1 MNEIVVG
8 VDGSEESRGAL
19 AWAVEEGRLR
29 QAPVL
34 AIHAW
39 ELPMVPAPTG
49 LVPPSVEVASDL
61 TELRQGSAELVESM
75 VREIAADAPDVEVR
89 PLAVEDGP
97 VNALLAAA
105 EQNDAQMIVVGSR
118 GHGGFVA
125 LLRVDERPG
134 RATCD
139 VPGVDPPAAARLIPA
154 HHVAERPRLRARYAR
169 LGSRDASSRPIRC
182 GGRVRPGVATKRR
195 TSGSSAAR
203 TSRRARRA
211 CHEDVTITT
220 SSAPICRAA
229 AATARALPAV
239 VRASPSATSRT
250 AGPRHARRI
259 SSASE
264 GRWRRREKPDR
275 RTSSAPSAGPS
286 AATRRAAQIGWR
298 PS

>member
-39 ELPMVPAPTG
+39 ELPMVPAPSG
-49 LVPPSVEVASDL
+49 LVPPSVEVAADL

-75 VREIAADAPDVEVR
+75 VREIAGDNADVEVR

-125 LLRVDERPG
+125 LLIGSTSDQVARH
-134 RATCD
+134 ATCP
-139 VPGVDPPAAARLIPA
+139 VLI
-154 HHVAERPRLRARYAR
+154 HRQR
-169 LGSRDASSRPIRC
+169 RD
-182 GGRVRPGVATKRR
+182 
-195 TSGSSAAR
+195 
-203 TSRRARRA
+203 
-211 CHEDVTITT
+211 
-220 SSAPICRAA
+220 
-229 AATARALPAV
+229 
-239 VRASPSATSRT
+239 
-250 AGPRHARRI
+250 
-259 SSASE
+259 
-264 GRWRRREKPDR
+264 
-275 RTSSAPSAGPS
+275 
-286 AATRRAAQIGWR
+286 
-298 PS
+298 

>member
-125 LLRVDERPG
+125 LLIGSTSDQVARH
-134 RATCD
+134 ATCP
-139 VPGVDPPAAARLIPA
+139 VLI
-154 HHVAERPRLRARYAR
+154 HRQR
-169 LGSRDASSRPIRC
+169 RD
-182 GGRVRPGVATKRR
+182 
-195 TSGSSAAR
+195 
-203 TSRRARRA
+203 
-211 CHEDVTITT
+211 
-220 SSAPICRAA
+220 
-229 AATARALPAV
+229 
-239 VRASPSATSRT
+239 
-250 AGPRHARRI
+250 
-259 SSASE
+259 
-264 GRWRRREKPDR
+264 
-275 RTSSAPSAGPS
+275 
-286 AATRRAAQIGWR
+286 
-298 PS
+298 